1 MSSLH
6 RYTPSLTAI
15 DPRGLTLRT
24 VGYHRARQHDEPRT
38 RVQRQVF
45 GTTGLLHHQWDARL
59 QALHDMDSSVQA
71 NQSQRHSLTGR
82 VLRTH
87 SVDAGWRIALS
98 GTAGQVL
105 KGWDSRGSQQR
116 YEFDSSLRPVAVFE
130 QAVDEAHER
139 CIERLSYAGMN
150 AEHADRNRCGRLI
163 RHDDCAGSVMHEQYG
178 LLGAITQHTR
188 VFLRQEVTTD
198 WSQDISLRDAQL
210 ESERNI
216 SAWHYDALG
225 SLLEQTDAKD
235 NRRQS
240 RYGPEGELTQT
251 VLVFNGGARKVL
263 LDQRRYNAQGQV
275 ESERAGNQVLTV
287 ATYASIDGRL
297 QRLVAYADGQ
307 SKAPLQDLT
316 YTYDRVGNVISIRD
330 AAQLTTW
337 ASNSKI
343 EATATFYYDTLYQL
357 IKATGRERAQQVNGP
372 TLPALVLFGAAN
384 STLMRNYT
392 RHYHYDEGGNLMQM
406 RHVPSTGPGYT
417 QSMSIAANSNH
428 SVLDELGTLANLD
441 SSFDQNGNLRALARG
456 QVMSWNVRNQLARV
470 TQVLR
475 EDGNHDEE
483 TYCYDGAG
491 QRVLK
496 RRVSQ
501 AKAQQ
506 LQAEVRYLPGLEL
519 HRNHASG
526 ECLSVLSI
534 EAGYMRVRALK
545 WERERPSGVDDE
557 QLRFS
562 LCDATGSSSLELD
575 EQAAL
580 LSQEGYYPFGA
591 TAWWAA
597 KNQVEAMFKTLRY
610 CGKERDATG
619 LYYYGFR
626 YYAPWL
632 LRWISA
638 DPAGDVD
645 TPNLYVMVS
654 NNPVSR
660 VDPAGL
666 TQVSMVDR
674 AVVGLSVTGIL
685 AFVGFAGGWFLDSSV
700 EGAAVGALIGFGLTF
715 MILREGYGNYRRR
728 AQPPTAAELEH
739 QTAEWLTREA
749 IGLAE
754 RRGLNRDETDA
765 LVNFMY
771 AHRHQHA
778 TEGFSIRTHRTDAGA
793 VFGYVGPARAERR
806 LAGLIEKGT
815 PTLKEIRRLGYS
827 TIELRTPERKRV
839 SAPSIPVRTSAS
851 SPVSQ
856 FETQATTQLTRR
868 KTGSVGP
875 QEQGGERSTL
885 SVEGPQARF
894 NIDETAVEH
903 LMQGREG
910 LSIGIA
916 IGHVMEGRFAAVRW
930 HQHRDRLWSADLH
943 GYPGSTGRG
952 AHRLMFEHL
961 SGRGYRVVGVRD
973 PHRR

>member
-6 RYTPSLTAI
+6 QYTPSLMAI

-24 VGYHRARQHDEPRT
+24 VGYHRVREQDESRA

-45 GTTGLLHHQWDARL
+45 GTTGFLQHQWDARL
-59 QALHDMDSSVQA
+59 QALHEMDSSVQA
-71 NQSQRHSLTGR
+71 NKSQRHSLTGR
-82 VLRTH
+82 VLRTR
-87 SVDAGWRIALS
+87 SVDAGWRVALS
-98 GTAGQVL
+98 GNAGQVL
-105 KGWDSRGSQQR
+105 QGWDSRGSQQR

-130 QAVDEAHER
+130 QAVDEPHER

-150 AEHADRNRCGRLI
+150 AEHATHNRCGRLI
-163 RHDDCAGSVMHEQYG
+163 RHDDPAGSVMHEQYG
-178 LLGAITQHTR
+178 LSGAMTQHVR
-188 VFLRQEVTTD
+188 VFLRPDVTTD
-198 WSQDISLRDAQL
+198 WSEDTRLREALL
-210 ESERNI
+210 ETERNV

-225 SLLEQTDAKD
+225 GLLEQTDAKG

-240 RYGPEGELTQT
+240 QYGPEGELTQT
-251 VLVFNGGARKVL
+251 VLVFKGGARKAL

-275 ESERAGNQVLTV
+275 ESERAGNQVLTE
-287 ATYASIDGRL
+287 ATYSSLDGRL
-297 QRLVAYADGQ
+297 QRLVAHTGGQ
-307 SKAPLQDLT
+307 KKTVLQDLT

-330 AAQLTTW
+330 AAQPTTW

-343 EATATFYYDTLYQL
+343 EATATFGYDTFYQL
-357 IKATGRERAQQVNGP
+357 IKATGRESAQQANGP
-372 TLPALVLFGAAN
+372 ALPALALFGAAN

-392 RHYHYDEGGNLMQM
+392 RHYQYDEGGNLMQM
-406 RHVPSTGPGYT
+406 RHVPSTGLGYT
-417 QSMSIAANSNH
+417 QTMNIAANSNH
-428 SVLDELGTLANLD
+428 SVQDGLGTLASLGN
-441 SSFDQNGNLRALARG
+441 SFDQNGNLRALARG
-456 QVMSWNVRNQLARV
+456 QTLSWNVRNQLARV
-470 TQVLR
+470 TQVMR
-475 EDGNHDEE
+475 EDGHHDEE
-483 TYCYDGAG
+483 TYRYDGAG

-496 RRVSQ
+496 SRVSQ

-506 LQAEVRYLPGLEL
+506 LRAEVRYLPGLEL
-519 HRNHASG
+519 HRNHVSG
-526 ECLSVLSI
+526 EQFNVLSI
-534 EAGYMRVRALK
+534 EAGYMRVRALV
-545 WERERPSGVDDE
+545 WEHERPSGVADE

-580 LSQEGYYPFGA
+580 LSQEGYYPYGA

-597 KNQVEAMFKTLRY
+597 KNQVEATFKTVRY
-610 CGKERDATG
+610 SGKERDATG

-654 NNPVSR
+654 NNPVSL
-660 VDPAGL
+660 VDPSGIV
-666 TQVSMVDR
+666 QVGMLER
-674 AVVGLSVTGIL
+674 AVLGLAVTGML
-685 AFVGFAGGWFLDSSV
+685 AFLGFAAGWVLDSSV
-700 EGAAVGALIGFGLTF
+700 EGAVGGAMIGFGLTF
-715 MILREGYGNYRRR
+715 MGLLEGYGNYRRR
-728 AQPPTAAELEH
+728 AQQPTADELERRS
-739 QTAEWLTREA
+739 AEWLTHEA
-749 IGLAE
+749 ISLAE
-754 RRGLNRDETDA
+754 RRGLNRGETDA
-765 LVNFMY
+765 LVNFFY
-771 AHRHQHA
+771 AHRHQYA
-778 TEGFSIRTHRTDAGA
+778 DEGFSIRTYNTRSGA
-793 VFGYVGPARAERR
+793 IFGYVGPERAERR

-827 TIELRTPERKRV
+827 TIELRPPERTRV
-839 SAPSIPVRTSAS
+839 STPSVPMQTSAS
-851 SPVSQ
+851 GIASQ

-868 KTGSVGP
+868 KTGSTGSP
-875 QEQGGERSTL
+875 EQGGEPSALT
-885 SVEGPQARF
+885 VAVPEARF
-894 NIDETAVEH
+894 NIDETAVGH

-910 LSIGIA
+910 ISIGIA

-930 HQHRDRLWSADLH
+930 HQHRDRLWSADLP

-961 SGRGYRVVGVRD
+961 GGRAYRVVGVRD

>member
-6 RYTPSLTAI
+6 EYTPSLTAI

-24 VGYHRARQHDEPRT
+24 VGYHRARQTDEPRT

-98 GTAGQVL
+98 GNAGQVL
-105 KGWDSRGSQQR
+105 QGWDSRGSQQR

-130 QAVDEAHER
+130 QAVDETQE
-139 CIERLSYAGMN
+139 CCVERLSYAGMS
-150 AEHADRNRCGRLI
+150 AEHADHNRCGRLI

-178 LLGAITQHTR
+178 LSGAITQQAR
-188 VFLRQEVTTD
+188 VFLRPQVTTD
-198 WSQDISLRDAQL
+198 WSQEASLREALL
-210 ESERNI
+210 ETERNV

-225 SLLEQTDAKD
+225 SLLEQTDAKG

-251 VLVFNGGARKVL
+251 VLVFKGGARKVVL
-263 LDQRRYNAQGQV
+263 NQRRYNAQGQV
-275 ESERAGNQVLTV
+275 ESERAGNQVLTE
-287 ATYASIDGRL
+287 ATYASLDGRL
-297 QRLVAYADGQ
+297 QRLVAHTGGQ
-307 SKAPLQDLT
+307 KKTLLQDLT

-330 AAQLTTW
+330 DAQPTTW

-343 EATATFYYDTLYQL
+343 EATATFDYDTFYQL

-372 TLPALVLFGAAN
+372 MLPALVLFGAAN

-392 RHYHYDEGGNLMQM
+392 RHYQYDEGGNLMQM
-406 RHVPSTGPGYT
+406 RHVPSTGSGYS
-417 QSMSIAANSNH
+417 QSMSIAANSNR
-428 SVLDELGTLANLD
+428 SVLDEFGTLANLG
-441 SSFDQNGNLRALARG
+441 SHFDQNGNLRALARG
-456 QVMSWNVRNQLARV
+456 QAMSWNVRNQLAQV
-470 TQVLR
+470 TQVFR

-483 TYCYDGAG
+483 TYRYDSAG

-496 RRVSQ
+496 RRVSH

-526 ECLSVLSI
+526 EWLNVLSV

-545 WERERPSGVDDE
+545 WERECPSGVDDE

-562 LCDATGSSSLELD
+562 LCDATDSSSLELD

-580 LSQEGYYPFGA
+580 LSQEGYYPYGA

-597 KNQVEAMFKTLRY
+597 KNQVEATFKTLRY

-666 TQVSMVDR
+666 AQINMVDR
-674 AVVGLSVTGIL
+674 AVAGLTVTGIL
-685 AFVGFAGGWFLDSSV
+685 ALLGFAGGWVLDSAV
-700 EGAAVGALIGFGLTF
+700 EGAVVGALIGFGLTY
-715 MILREGYGNYRRR
+715 MGIREGYGNYRRR
-728 AQPPTAAELEH
+728 VHPPSADELER
-739 QTAEWLTREA
+739 QTAEWLTHEA

-754 RRGLNRDETDA
+754 RRGLNRNETDA
-765 LVNFMY
+765 LVNFIY

-778 TEGFSIRTHRTDAGA
+778 TEGFSILTYSTGSGA
-793 VFGYVGPARAERR
+793 VFGYVGPARAEER
-806 LAGLIEKGT
+806 LAGLIEKGI
-815 PTLKEIRRLGYS
+815 PTLKEVRRLGYN
-827 TIELRTPERKRV
+827 TIELRTPERTRV
-839 SAPSIPVRTSAS
+839 SAPAIPMRMSNS
-851 SPVSQ
+851 GSVSQ
-856 FETQATTQLTRR
+856 FETQATTQLSRR
-868 KTGSVGP
+868 KTGSTGL
-875 QEQGGERSTL
+875 QAQGGERSTL
-885 SVEGPQARF
+885 SVEASRAHF
-894 NIDETAVEH
+894 NIDETAVAH

-916 IGHVMEGRFAAVRW
+916 IGHVTEGRFAAVRW
-930 HQHRDRLWSADLH
+930 HQHRDQLWSADLH

-961 SGRGYRVVGVRD
+961 GGRGYRVVGVRD